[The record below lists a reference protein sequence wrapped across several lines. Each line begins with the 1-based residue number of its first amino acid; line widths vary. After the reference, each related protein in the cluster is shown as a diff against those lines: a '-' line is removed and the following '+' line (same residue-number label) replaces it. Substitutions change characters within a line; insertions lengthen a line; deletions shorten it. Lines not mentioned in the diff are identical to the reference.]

1 MLYQI
6 NEETKHKVK
15 QFYITVHE
23 DRYQMHLTAT
33 KCGVDW
39 NVVLLSGE
47 GHHVGAVALGVPG
60 YIDNDRARPTVSV
73 SSLCINGHRDDELAR
88 LIATELA
95 QKLEATV
102 VVTVGLHGRKDT
114 AEEMG
119 SLCNTAMICCR
130 KFIEQVSIT
139 DWGMKRRDI

>member
-23 DRYQMHLTAT
+23 DRHQVHLTAT
-33 KCGVDW
+33 KCGLDW
-39 NVVLLSGE
+39 NIVLLSGK

-60 YIDNDRARPTVSV
+60 YIDNNRNCPTVSV

-88 LIATELA
+88 LIAAELG

-102 VVTVGLHGRKDT
+102 VVTVGLHKEQDT
-114 AEEMG
+114 TEEI
-119 SLCNTAMICCR
+119 SYLCNIAMICCR
-130 KFIEQVSIT
+130 KFVEQVNLT